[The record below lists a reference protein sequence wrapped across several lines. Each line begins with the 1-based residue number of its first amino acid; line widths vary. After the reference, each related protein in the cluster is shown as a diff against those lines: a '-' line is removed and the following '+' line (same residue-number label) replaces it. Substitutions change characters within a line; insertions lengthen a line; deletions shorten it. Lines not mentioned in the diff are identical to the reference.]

1 MRSQLTSTLLSTDP
15 SPVCSIEDCGNHITA
30 DSALSMCKLPIRYMD
45 SVDEGGVL
53 CLTCVEQR
61 VGPVAF
67 LLSPPEV
74 VRSMSYTNERI
85 NLPINVAMLLALL

>member
-1 MRSQLTSTLLSTDP
+1 
-15 SPVCSIEDCGNHITA
+15 
-30 DSALSMCKLPIRYMD
+30 MD
-45 SVDEGGVL
+45 GVDEGGVL

-74 VRSMSYTNERI
+74 VRSMTYTDESI
-85 NLPINVAMLLALL
+85 DLPINVAMLLALF